1 MSVTATESVNPGLL
15 AMAGSPADSAKGA
28 ADQDMFMQL
37 LVAQLKYQDPM
48 NPADTTQ
55 MMSQNAQYSALQE
68 MQKVSAGMNQL
79 LSAQLSFGAA
89 GMLGQQV
96 SYLDANGVSQSGVP
110 SGVSFLPTGPVLTI
124 DGADVPVSSITS
136 VGTPSAA
143 LPAATST
150 STSTPA

>member
-15 AMAGSPADSAKGA
+15 ALAGPSTGSTQGAA
-28 ADQDMFMQL
+28 ADQDMFLQL

-89 GMLGQQV
+89 GMLGRQV
-96 SYLDANGVSQSGVP
+96 SYLDANGAAQSGIP

-124 DGADVPVSSITS
+124 DGADIPVSSITA

-143 LPAATST
+143 LPTST
-150 STSTPA
+150 STSA